1 MKGIL
6 CHHNETL
13 DQIYIV
19 EVESILTYD
28 CNWTNT
34 NVTSNSFISVAH
46 DLYLA

>member
-1 MKGIL
+1 MKMKGIL

-28 CNWTNT
+28 CN
-34 NVTSNSFISVAH
+34 
-46 DLYLA
+46 